1 MSKPKFFTSQPSRR
15 QIITGMAG
23 ALGTLAAGPALAQFT
38 FGTIGGNSGNRGR
51 TLNLNNLF
59 SGLKAVFAPD
69 EITEADEIK
78 MGAKLFPNIIDAS
91 GGLYANRRAQR
102 GLKNFAADIMKT
114 SSRTNFQ
121 WEIELI
127 NNNTV
132 NAWALPGGKIG
143 VHKGLLRYTA
153 NETQLAAVIAHE
165 VGHVE
170 LSHGAKQMSSKEFAG
185 GMSKLTREAISS
197 SKGGGMANDMM
208 MSLVQDRIM
217 NVITTGYTKP
227 HEFEADLHILKV
239 FGKTGHNPAKATDFF
254 TNLLA
259 LMPTETKGTTSLFS
273 THPGTEERISRIKA
287 AAAGLPIPE
296 TSPTADGFKS
306 MKRYFPNRKPRRRS

>member
-1 MSKPKFFTSQPSRR
+1 MSRPKFITSKLSRR
-15 QIITGMAG
+15 QILTAMGG
-23 ALGTLAAGPALAQFT
+23 AIGSLAAGPALAQIT
-38 FGTIGGNSGNRGR
+38 FGTIGNNSGNRGR
-51 TLNLNNLF
+51 SLNLNNLF

-69 EITEADEIK
+69 EITEADEIQ

-91 GGLYANRRAQR
+91 GGRYANRRAR
-102 GLKNFAADIMKT
+102 KGLRTFAQNLMKT

-132 NAWALPGGKIG
+132 
-143 VHKGLLRYTA
+143 
-153 NETQLAAVIAHE
+153 IAHE

-170 LSHGAKQMSSKEFAG
+170 MRHGAKQMSSKEFAG
-185 GMSKLTREAISS
+185 GMSKLTRETISDA
-197 SKGGGMANDMM
+197 KGGGIANDMM

-259 LMPTETKGTTSLFS
+259 LMPTETKGTMSLFS
-273 THPGTEERISRIKA
+273 THPGTEERIERIKA
-287 AAAGLPIPE
+287 AAAGLPVPE
-296 TSPTADGFKS
+296 TTLQVDGFKA
-306 MKRYFPNRKPRRRS
+306 MKRYFPNRRLRRRG